1 MPDTSWHEEVGRRV
15 VTIQI
20 IVTALFGAS
29 LGFLAVAAVL
39 VQMGTVEPNRE
50 TAFAMNLV
58 LILFLIG
65 DMIARLIVP
74 GVLVAQ
80 GRRKIADGQWS
91 LPQGAGQ
98 AEIASFVERTGDAG
112 RLLCVYQ
119 VRTIIASALL
129 EGVAFFAIIVY
140 LMTQSLVGLVVA
152 VALILGLAFHI
163 PTRSGVLHWIE
174 DQLELIEQDRPL
186 RSN

>member
-1 MPDTSWHEEVGRRV
+1 MPDTSWHDEVGRRV
-15 VTIQI
+15 VTVQI
-20 IVTALFGAS
+20 VVTALFAAS

-39 VQMGTVEPNRE
+39 VQLGTVEPSKE
-50 TAFAMNLV
+50 MAFAMNLV

-74 GVLVAQ
+74 RILVAQ
-80 GRRKIADGQWS
+80 GRRKIAAGQWS
-91 LPQGAGQ
+91 LPEGVGQ
-98 AEIASFVERTGDAG
+98 AEIASFLERTGDAG

-140 LMTQSLVGLVVA
+140 LLTQSMVGLVVA
-152 VALILGLAFHI
+152 IALILGLAFHI
-163 PTRSGVLHWIE
+163 PTRSGVVHWIE
-174 DQLELIEQDRPL
+174 DQLELIERDRPL